1 MIESSSRYPNTYEI
15 PDDSDLYKLLSEG
28 SFRDGIKS
36 FDNPLPTIIRDNENK
51 PIIVFTYCENTEDDT
66 ENLFPVVY
74 FYDIQEQKEIARA
87 SGASIFLYHEAVP
100 FSSETEIFLY
110 CDQNL
115 AELNIEVPE
124 DQDLSNGIFKYLEPR
139 LES

>member
-74 FYDIQEQKEIARA
+74 FYDIQE
-87 SGASIFLYHEAVP
+87 
-100 FSSETEIFLY
+100 
-110 CDQNL
+110 
-115 AELNIEVPE
+115 
-124 DQDLSNGIFKYLEPR
+124 
-139 LES
+139 